1 MSMKL
6 GKLAWLLTGA
16 VLFILACS
24 EAPIVPV
31 KATNRVVLAEM
42 VGKNF

>member
-1 MSMKL
+1 MLMRF
-6 GKLAWLLTGA
+6 GKFAWLLTGA
-16 VLFILACS
+16 VLSILACS

-31 KATNRVVLAEM
+31 KATNRVVLAEL